1 MLTVILMVVVTSSFA
16 MLGVFAITGVA
27 MTAMTLW
34 RARCERELAEDL
46 DNVLAEILGPRT
58 SSQISPSG
66 ARNSRHPSR

>member
-16 MLGVFAITGVA
+16 MLGVFAIAGGAVS
-27 MTAMTLW
+27 AMTLS
-34 RARCERELAEDL
+34 RARRERDFADDL
-46 DNVLAEILGPRT
+46 DNVLTEILGPRT